1 MNKNN
6 KTKTGLTSDFTL
18 KRCKNAALNG
28 TAKNAE
34 AKAGF
39 TLVEVMI
46 ATLILTIALGG
57 LLHAF
62 SACLIL
68 NENSR
73 NLSLAL
79 NGAQDV
85 IEQIRNNNFANIL
98 GLNGTTFFLDQAG
111 VDDPADD
118 WFLRR
123 QDHRGVI
130 QVINFVDPV
139 TGIPNPNLLQVRVVI
154 CWRQQG
160 GRIIGEDTNLNGVL
174 DAGEDQSSPPNG
186 RIDSPAELITL
197 ISGS

>member
-85 IEQIRNNNFANIL
+85 IEQIRNSNFANIMNFNNPPNNPFQL
-98 GLNGTTFFLDQAG
+98 GSN
-111 VDDPADD
+111 
-118 WFLRR
+118 WFLSNN
-123 QDHRGVI
+123 DHIGI
-130 QVINFVDPV
+130 IEVINDGSDIPA
-139 TGIPNPNLLQVRVVI
+139 GITNANLLQVRVVI

-160 GRIIGEDTNLNGVL
+160 GRIIGEAIDVAGALVSNDL
-174 DAGEDQSSPPNG
+174 DGDGKIE
-186 RIDSPAELITL
+186 SPAELITL
-197 ISGS
+197 ISGP